1 MTGKSRTTP
10 EHTCSPAQSREGSA
24 ASQPLLLIPRSSNT
38 ARIPGI
44 LRPRHPEGL
53 GRIRPSP
60 QAERQ
65 GRCPDSQRGRSN
77 TTHVQRE
84 RLGRVRRGG
93 GGAPSN
99 GNSNRSC
106 TNGSLITI
114 NYHFRLPSSAAEPPL
129 CLFFFVPPLL
139 SNHAPS
145 TGQREGNG
153 ELQTEQRI
161 PLPSAGPYG
170 NEGVLITAAFN

>member
-1 MTGKSRTTP
+1 MQPCTEPGGICSIPAPAAHPPQFKHKQDSRD
-10 EHTCSPAQSREGSA
+10 SPFA
-24 ASQPLLLIPRSSNT
+24 ASRG
-38 ARIPGI
+38 ARQDQTF
-44 LRPRHPEGL
+44 
-53 GRIRPSP
+53 P

-65 GRCPDSQRGRSN
+65 GRCPDSQREDP
-77 TTHVQRE
+77 TTPTASGE
-84 RLGRVRRGG
+84 GWARLKGE

-129 CLFFFVPPLL
+129 CLFCSPLL